1 MEERHLRAL
10 GATTEEDIEKMAM
23 QMSWEQIV
31 EFLKS
36 LSVELEKTGEKEK
49 KLQAKLKIAKQ
60 LLQEYGGHPEKITPE
75 LYTRL
80 FEFTREVESRLEE
93 SAEERKELLVTFKI
107 VIAKLRKE
115 KLAFKTREP
124 EED

>member
-1 MEERHLRAL
+1 MEERRLRGL
-10 GATTEEDIEKMAM
+10 GPTTEEDIEKMALE
-23 QMSWEQIV
+23 MSWEQIA

-36 LSVELEKTGEKEK
+36 LSIEIEKTGEKEK
-49 KLQAKLKIAKQ
+49 KLQAKLKMAKQ

-80 FEFTREVESRLEE
+80 VEFTKEVEERLAESEE
-93 SAEERKELLVTFKI
+93 QRKELLITFKI

>member
-1 MEERHLRAL
+1 MEERHLRGL
-10 GATTEEDIEKMAM
+10 GVKTEEDIENMAS
-23 QMSWEQIV
+23 QMSWEQIA

-36 LSVELEKTGEKEK
+36 LSMELEKSSEKERV
-49 KLQAKLKIAKQ
+49 LQAKLKMAKQ
-60 LLQEYGGHPEKITPE
+60 LLQEYGEHPEKIPPE

-80 FEFTREVESRLEE
+80 FEFTKEVEGRIKE
-93 SAEERKELLVTFKI
+93 SAEERKQLLVTFKI
-107 VIAKLRKE
+107 IIAKLRKE

>member
-1 MEERHLRAL
+1 MEERRLRGL
-10 GATTEEDIEKMAM
+10 GPTTEEDIEKMALE
-23 QMSWEQIV
+23 MSWEQIAD
-31 EFLKS
+31 FLKS
-36 LSVELEKTGEKEK
+36 LSIEIEKTGEKEK
-49 KLQAKLKIAKQ
+49 KLQAKLKMAKQ

-80 FEFTREVESRLEE
+80 VEFTKEVEERLAESEE
-93 SAEERKELLVTFKI
+93 QRKELLITFKI